1 MLLELLGFYG
11 IMLVAMFFFAE
22 YCKAYPVGIIAS
34 VLIILLGLGV
44 MTDGI
49 QINAGTSAELFN
61 DEYTNS
67 TTTVESNDT
76 TTMESYTSSSGM
88 EETYPI
94 YSDITEGTLNI
105 NILGIVLC
113 LLGMYGMWLFLMKM

>member
-11 IMLVAMFFFAE
+11 LMLLAMFFLAE

-34 VLIILLGLGV
+34 VLMILLGLGV

-49 QINAGTSAELFN
+49 QIQNGISTETFS
-61 DEYTNS
+61 DDYTNA
-67 TTTVESNDT
+67 TMTVESNDT
-76 TTMESYTSSSGM
+76 TTTESYTFSSVYEDSFD
-88 EETYPI
+88 T

-105 NILGIVLC
+105 NILGITLC